1 MKTASAAHTIHRALA
16 ALFMLVV
23 LGAAARPA
31 SAGPAPLRASEPAE
45 KAVTGQPASAAT
57 MTGKVLETMN
67 ASNYT
72 YARVETPAGQQWI
85 AGPQTPLKVGDVVE
99 WKGGMKM
106 EKFTSKTLDRTF
118 DSLLLVDQIVGSA
131 AGGSPHGALASKAAD
146 DAEISG
152 VAKAPGGMSVAEIYD
167 QSASLEGK
175 EVTVRGKVVKFNGG
189 VMGRNWLHV
198 RDGSRSAAGDND
210 LTVTSDMNATVGDTV
225 LVRGTLVL
233 NKDFG
238 FNYKYAVMLERAT
251 VTVE

>member
-1 MKTASAAHTIHRALA
+1 MKTATDARASHCAIATLSI
-16 ALFMLVV
+16 LVV
-23 LGAAARPA
+23 LGTASPS
-31 SAGPAPLRASEPAE
+31 SAGTAPLRASDPAE
-45 KAVTGQPASAAT
+45 KAVGNPPAAAAT
-57 MTGKVLETMN
+57 MRGKVLETMN

-72 YARVETPAGQQWI
+72 YARVETSGGQQWI

-106 EKFTSKTLDRTF
+106 ENFASKSLDRTF

-131 AGGSPHGALASKAAD
+131 GGGSPHGALASKAAD

-152 VAKAPGGMSVAEIYD
+152 IAKAPGGMTVAEIFD
-167 QSASLEGK
+167 QRASLEGK

-189 VMGRNWLHV
+189 VMGRNWLHL

-251 VTVE
+251 VTAE